1 MVDLSANP
9 DNLLPFLDLAA
20 SNQRANVARF
30 PEPYQLIRRVNICL
44 ATAGKNLRF
53 FADWCCEKGAPSG
66 QLEVKTPLYLSCPSW
81 ATG

>member
-44 ATAGKNLRF
+44 ATAGKNLH
-53 FADWCCEKGAPSG
+53 CCPVDGGYDFSITLQDK
-66 QLEVKTPLYLSCPSW
+66 VF
-81 ATG
+81 